1 MKQTKFR
8 IVPMCDAKG
17 LRYYIQYKG
26 TFFWTDYRTPVYG
39 PGYTGDNGQNNSSWH
54 TVEGAV
60 KYIKEKYGQNA
71 RIVTWR
77 G

>member
-1 MKQTKFR
+1 MKRTEFR

-17 LRYYIQYKG
+17 VRYYIQYKG

-39 PGYTGDNGQNNSSWH
+39 PGYTGDNGKDADSWF
-54 TVEGAV
+54 TVDDAV
-60 KYIKEKYGQNA
+60 NYIREKYGQNA
-71 RIVTWR
+71 RIITWR

>member
-8 IVPMCDAKG
+8 IVPMCDEQG

-26 TFFWTDYRTPVYG
+26 IFFWTDYRTPVYG
-39 PGYTGDNGQNNSSWH
+39 HGYSGDNGKTDNSWH
-54 TVEGAV
+54 TVEEAV

-71 RIVTWR
+71 IIVTWR